1 MPTSDDLEFKNI
13 VLERKLVAPE
23 KLEECLQELE
33 NYEKAGIPKPLSGVL
48 LDKELISQDQVSG
61 IYKLLNK
68 GDRHFV
74 RGYTILETL
83 GQGGLGVVYK
93 ARRDNTGMF
102 VALKIMYPNF
112 ASNKE
117 FVRRFMKEAKFSC
130 QLNHVNVVKGI
141 DFGDSND
148 VFYFAMEYVE
158 GFTLKQYIKNLGRI
172 TEPEAVKIILQAT
185 NGLKHIENQNLIHRD
200 IKPDNIMLTQEDQT
214 VKLCDLGLAKCMED
228 ALELTA
234 PGVVMGTPHYM
245 SPEQGIAGGV
255 IDIRSD
261 IYSLGITL
269 FHMVS
274 GEVPYQGNTAVS
286 ILNQHV
292 SADLPSPKDINADL
306 SESICSIIS
315 KMMAKKQEDRY
326 QCCQDL
332 IVDLNRYL
340 NSQPPLLV
348 SQVRPAP
355 TTSERNEE
363 MDITQQR
370 TVAMSTTSL
379 KPDEDEEQSTSHEQA
394 TAEAVKKEKA
404 SAEHWEE
411 ITNKKNKPRKK
422 GGKLLVAAVVL
433 IGVIAGTGY
442 KFRDEIRNYVE
453 YNVLAKKNGEENKE
467 YVVKPRV
474 KEEPLS
480 EKLLKAYKERLP
492 KITPQELSHQQLK
505 KHMVYIAGGN
515 YKLSANGKPVTMG
528 EFWIDRHEVSNG
540 DYWKFCQETQ
550 HPFPKHWQGNKPQEM
565 TLPVT
570 NVTWYD
576 AHLYSVWA
584 GKRLPTEQE
593 WQCVAGSLQG
603 HAYPWGNKFK
613 TKYANVDTGK
623 VADIAS
629 LPKGKTQ
636 NGVFHMTGNVWEW
649 TDSFLSDAKLD
660 RVIKGGSFLYSAHEG
675 SSAYRDGFYPHSHR
689 QDIGFRCAYS
699 KKK

>member
-13 VLERKLVAPE
+13 VLERKIVAPE

-93 ARRDNTGMF
+93 ARRDNTGML

-130 QLNHVNVVKGI
+130 QLNHIHVVKGI

-172 TEPEAVKIILQAT
+172 TEQEAIKIILQAT
-185 NGLKHIENQNLIHRD
+185 KGLKHIENQNLIHRD

-292 SADLPSPKDINADL
+292 SADLPSPKDINTDL
-306 SESICSIIS
+306 SDSICSIIC

-355 TTSERNEE
+355 TNNSNEE

-379 KPDEDEEQSTSHEQA
+379 KTDEEQNTSHEQA
-394 TAEAVKKEKA
+394 TAEALQKEKA

-411 ITNKKNKPRKK
+411 ITNKKGKPRKK
-422 GGKLLVAAVVL
+422 RGKLLVAALVL
-433 IGVIAGTGY
+433 IGATAGTGY
-442 KFRDEIRNYVE
+442 HYRDDIRNYVE
-453 YNVLAKKNGEENKE
+453 YNLTNKPDE
-467 YVVKPRV
+467 ADSQQHAVKPTT
-474 KEEPLS
+474 KEVPLS
-480 EKLLKAYKERLP
+480 EKRLQAYKEKRQ
-492 KITPQELSHQQLK
+492 KITPKTLSHQQLK
-505 KHMVYIAGGN
+505 QDMVYIPAGK
-515 YKLSANGKPVTMG
+515 YKLSATNEVQMVE
-528 EFWIDRHEVSNG
+528 EFWIDRYEVSNG

-550 HPFPKHWQGNKPQEM
+550 HPLPVHWQDKKPQNM
-565 TLPVT
+565 NLPVT

-576 AHLYSVWA
+576 AHLYALWA
-584 GKRLPTEQE
+584 GKRLPSEQE

-603 HAYPWGNKFK
+603 HLYPWGNSFN

-623 VADIAS
+623 VQEITS
-629 LPKGKTQ
+629 LPQGKTQ

-649 TDSFLSDAKLD
+649 TDSFLSDAKID
-660 RVIKGGSFLYSAHEG
+660 RVIKGGSFLYSTEEG
-675 SSAYRDGFYPHSHR
+675 SSGYRDGFYPYSHR
-689 QDIGFRCAYS
+689 RDIGFRCAYS
-699 KKK
+699 EKK

>member
-1 MPTSDDLEFKNI
+1 MPTSDDLEFKNV
-13 VLERKLVAPE
+13 VLERNLVSPE
-23 KLEECLQELE
+23 KIEECLQELE

-68 GDRHFV
+68 GDMHFV

-83 GQGGLGVVYK
+83 GQGGLGIVYK
-93 ARRDNTGMF
+93 ARRDNTGML

-112 ASNKE
+112 SSNKE

-130 QLNHVNVVKGI
+130 QLSHIHVVKGI

-172 TEPEAVKIILQAT
+172 SEKEAIEIILQAT
-185 NGLKHIENQNLIHRD
+185 KGLKHIENQNLIHRD
-200 IKPDNIMLTQEDQT
+200 IKPDNIMLTQEDQV

-292 SADLPSPKDINADL
+292 SSDLPSPKDIKTDL

-340 NSQPPLLV
+340 RSEPPLLV
-348 SQVRPAP
+348 SEVRVI
-355 TTSERNEE
+355 SNQRNEE

-370 TVAMSTTSL
+370 TVAMSTTNPQIEAAE
-379 KPDEDEEQSTSHEQA
+379 KEEKITSSETA
-394 TAEAVKKEKA
+394 TANALKQQKA
-404 SAEHWEE
+404 NVEHWEE
-411 ITNKKNKPRKK
+411 ITKTPSKRI
-422 GGKLLVAAVVL
+422 GLRVGVLFFLAAVL
-433 IGVIAGTGY
+433 GSGY
-442 KFRDEIRNYVE
+442 HFRDEIRNYVE
-453 YNVLAKKNGEENKE
+453 YQILEKKPEKTIID
-467 YVVKPRV
+467 KPKKQIPKISLRE
-474 KEEPLS
+474 KSLKNFNSKIKAIKSKNLS
-480 EKLLKAYKERLP
+480 ESDLKD
-492 KITPQELSHQQLK
+492 TMS
-505 KHMVYIAGGN
+505 YIPEGKYSLN
-515 YKLSANGKPVTMG
+515 DKSYTETNG
-528 EFWIDRHEVSNG
+528 FWIDRYEVSNK
-540 DYWKFCQETQ
+540 DYWEFCQDTQ
-550 HPFPKHWQGNKPQEM
+550 YPLPKHWNNEPPKNM
-565 TLPVT
+565 NLPVA
-570 NVTWYD
+570 NITWYD
-576 AHLYSVWA
+576 ANIYASWA
-584 GKRLPTEQE
+584 GKRLPTEKE
-593 WQCVAGSLQG
+593 WECVASSLKG
-603 HAYPWGNKFK
+603 RAYPWGNSFNA
-613 TKYANVDTGK
+613 KYVNVNSQK
-623 VADIAS
+623 VTEVDS
-629 LPKGKTQ
+629 MSKGKTQ
-636 NGVFHMTGNVWEW
+636 NNVFHMAGNVWEW
-649 TDSFLSDAKLD
+649 TDSFFSEEKDNQ
-660 RVIKGGSFLYSAHEG
+660 VIKGGSFSYGEKESL
-675 SSAYRDGFYPHSHR
+675 SSYRDGFYPHSSR
-689 QDIGFRCAYS
+689 KDIGFRCVYS
-699 KKK
+699 KK